1 MRNNSTK
8 NPFFDYKCSPFGI
21 SLPDWTSLWWK
32 WLHSIPKDRN
42 PASDTTG
49 ENCDVSQ
56 VQPHVWFLAGTFG
69 GSVIRNCKIEYGKA
83 LLFPIITSIFSF
95 ALDPHLK
102 TEKELVRHVI
112 KDIDS
117 VSYIKLHIDDLSFE
131 EFDQFRVK
139 SEPFHDNIDGRA
151 TISVSDGYWI
161 FLKPQNIG
169 RHHIFFSARNI
180 DFFNEVSYNISI
192 Y

>member
-1 MRNNSTK
+1 LRSNKNN
-8 NPFFDYKCSPFGI
+8 NLFFKYDSSPFGI
-21 SLPDWTSLWWK
+21 SFPDWTSVWWK
-32 WLHSIPKDRN
+32 WLHSIPKYRN

-49 ENCDVSQ
+49 ENCNVLQ
-56 VQPHVWFLAGTFG
+56 EQPHVWFLAGTFG
-69 GSVIRNCKIEYGKA
+69 GSVVRNCKIEYGKA

-95 ALDPHLK
+95 ALDPNLK
-102 TEKELVRHVI
+102 SEEELVSHVI

-117 VSYIKLHIDDLSFE
+117 VSYIKLQIDDMRFE
-131 EFDQFRVK
+131 VFDQFRVR
-139 SEPFHDNIDGRA
+139 SEPFYDNIEGRA

-161 FLKPQNIG
+161 FLQPPNIG
-169 RHHIFFSARNI
+169 GHHIFFSAKNI